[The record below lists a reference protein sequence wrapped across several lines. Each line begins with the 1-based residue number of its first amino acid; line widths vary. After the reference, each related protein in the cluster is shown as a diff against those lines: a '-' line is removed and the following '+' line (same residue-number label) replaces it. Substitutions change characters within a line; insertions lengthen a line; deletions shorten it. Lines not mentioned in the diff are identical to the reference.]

1 MSMNHPKAIMID
13 VDDTMVEWSETL
25 SLAWRRACDRLA
37 DIVPGLDALLLEAMV
52 VCNRKSAPELS
63 QEDALSTALTN
74 LGIATPPEMI
84 SVLDRFHQD
93 RIDTVRPIR
102 GAARAI
108 RKIRTK
114 VERLGVVTN
123 GNDDVQRAKLRQLGV
138 EDVFDVVVT
147 SGETGH
153 EKGEEEIYN
162 IALQQLDVAARD
174 AWMVGDSLDQDVA
187 LLRHW
192 E

>member
-1 MSMNHPKAIMID
+1 MNHPKAIMID

-123 GNDDVQRAKLRQLGV
+123 MTTFSVRSYDNLGSRMFSMWSSLPARRATRKVRKRYTTSHSNNSTLLR
-138 EDVFDVVVT
+138 
-147 SGETGH
+147 ETPGWSA
-153 EKGEEEIYN
+153 
-162 IALQQLDVAARD
+162 IASIKMWLYH
-174 AWMVGDSLDQDVA
+174 
-187 LLRHW
+187 RHW